1 MAVIAW
7 LVLCV
12 SVMVVGAAIAIRVK
26 AALMVR
32 RHKAGSEYLGMA
44 FAPVFL
50 VALLAGMAGPMAG
63 FWLAGDTGNVVGR
76 SALYTVGGIL
86 AAWELLAVI
95 EIARAL

>member
-1 MAVIAW
+1 MTVIAW

-12 SVMVVGAAIAIRVK
+12 SVMAVGAAIAIGVK

-32 RHKAGSEYLGMA
+32 RHQAGSEYLGMA
-44 FAPVFL
+44 FWPVFL
-50 VALLAGMAGPMAG
+50 VALLAGLAGPIAG
-63 FWLAGDTGNVVGR
+63 FWLAAGTGNAVGR
-76 SALYTVGGIL
+76 GVLYAIGGTL